1 MKLSKVSIF
10 SFFALLFT
18 LCGCSTTNQAT
29 LPTQVYHDITAHY
42 NAYFNAN
49 EKIKYTIQT
58 AEANH
63 KDKFD
68 SVIPV
73 YANSNPADFTSYSG
87 DLEDGIKRS
96 TKSIQYH
103 GVSNWSDDNMLLIG
117 KANYLKGDYDK
128 ASTSFKFIT
137 TEYKEGVDY
146 VKERRRAGKK
156 VGKYVKKKKKKK
168 KEPELIVVKKKDG
181 TKEVIKNDTRP
192 KYTLFVHE
200 PARAEAL
207 IWLINT
213 YTRQGKYDEAASVV
227 TYVRSDNTFYKNL
240 DPLVDLAEADLHVA
254 AGNYSTAIT
263 PLEKYLDAKKI
274 RKNKKKRLRPLFV
287 LAQVYEATGNN
298 KKAIDNYKLVLKSR
312 PNYDMEFYAK
322 LKMAKL
328 GRGVDNSSVRSLLAK
343 MSRDGKYKDYWDQ
356 IFYELALISIQEK
369 NYAEARKFLQKSVDN
384 SISNDDQKA
393 LTFLKFAELDYE
405 EGNYVS

>member
-1 MKLSKVSIF
+1 
-10 SFFALLFT
+10 
-18 LCGCSTTNQAT
+18 
-29 LPTQVYHDITAHY
+29 
-42 NAYFNAN
+42 
-49 EKIKYTIQT
+49 
-58 AEANH
+58 
-63 KDKFD
+63 
-68 SVIPV
+68 
-73 YANSNPADFTSYSG
+73 
-87 DLEDGIKRS
+87 
-96 TKSIQYH
+96 
-103 GVSNWSDDNMLLIG
+103 MLLIG

-384 SISNDDQKA
+384 SVSNDDQKA

-405 EGNYVS
+405 EGNYVSSKYYYDSTTTFMAKNDVRYPEVDERSKMLTNLVEQLNIIAYDVRGGVGQVIQQVGGQQRLQQADEGQRQRYRSDDPQRFPGERHGGQVETWQRGRQLAHVAHGANRQI